1 MTNEVE
7 EQRQALKRFMDARG
21 LNPHAWAKAA
31 GVPDSTLRSYLR
43 GQTNSLKS
51 HVERKLANA
60 AGVSV
65 DAMYGRDYGAPL
77 ARRSIWV
84 KGYLGAGNA
93 VQLFEAMG
101 ENEGFY
107 QVQHPSVVKDDVELF
122 AMEIRGGSM
131 YPWKDGD
138 VVFCEK
144 RDHIDLSAIIGET
157 CMVELEDGGMLLKDV
172 QHGYEP
178 GTFNLISWDGSPMM
192 QNVRI
197 RRAMPVVANVKKHKV
212 KL

>member
-1 MTNEVE
+1 MLDSDEKREAV
-7 EQRQALKRFMDARG
+7 RRFMDTRG
-21 LNPHAWAKAA
+21 LSVSGWAKAA
-31 GVPDSTLRSYLR
+31 DIPESTLRMYLKGVSR
-43 GQTNSLKS
+43 NMRSDT
-51 HVERKLANA
+51 ERKLAA
-60 AGVSV
+60 AVGVTV
-65 DAMYGRDYGAPL
+65 DALYGLDYGAPL
-77 ARRSIWV
+77 ARRLVWV

-107 QVQHPSVVKDDVELF
+107 QVQHPSVVTDDVELF

-131 YPWKDGD
+131 YPWKNGD

-144 RDHIDLSAIIGET
+144 RDHIDLQAIIGET

-172 QHGYEP
+172 EHGYEP

-192 QNVRI
+192 QNMRI
-197 RRAMPVVANVKKHKV
+197 RHAMPVIATVKKNKV